1 MRALLTGATGFL
13 GSHLWPLL
21 EREHELLTVARK
33 GIERELHVQSDLE
46 DSATLERLSR
56 FAPEIV
62 IHLAGAGDADLC
74 QREPERARR
83 GNVELTG
90 RLADAVS
97 GCRRFVLTSTDLVFD
112 GTRGGCDER
121 SEPSPVS
128 VYGATKLEGERVVR
142 AALGERATVVRLAL
156 LYGARCSATSRASFA
171 ETLVRTVASGAAPT
185 LFTDEFRSPLYV
197 EDAALG
203 LARLAALEGSPG
215 LLHFGGPER
224 WSRYELGLSALEV
237 FGLPASRVRPGRRAD
252 ARLLAPRP
260 RDVSLDSSLALSLG
274 LRARGAREGLTAM
287 KHAMERAGFMVGF

>member
-21 EREHELLTVARK
+21 EREHELLTVARQA
-33 GIERELHVQSDLE
+33 IERELHVQGDLE
-46 DSATLERLSR
+46 DPGTFERLSR
-56 FAPEIV
+56 FSPDVV

-83 GNVELTG
+83 GNVALTS
-90 RLADAVS
+90 RFADAVS
-97 GCRRFVLTSTDLVFD
+97 GCRRFVFASTDLVFD
-112 GTRGGCDER
+112 GSRGGYDER
-121 SEPSPVS
+121 SEPSPLS

-142 AALGERATVVRLAL
+142 DVLGDRATVVRLAV

-171 ETLVRTVASGAAPT
+171 ETLVRSAASGTAPT

-203 LARLAALEGSPG
+203 LATLAASESSPR
-215 LLHFGGPER
+215 LLHFGGPDR
-224 WSRYELGLSALEV
+224 RSRYELGLSALEV
-237 FGLPASRVRPGRRAD
+237 FGLPASCVLPGRRAD
-252 ARLLAPRP
+252 APLLAPRP

-274 LRARGAREGLTAM
+274 LRARGPREGLTPM
-287 KHAMERAGFMVGF
+287 KHSMERAGFMVGF